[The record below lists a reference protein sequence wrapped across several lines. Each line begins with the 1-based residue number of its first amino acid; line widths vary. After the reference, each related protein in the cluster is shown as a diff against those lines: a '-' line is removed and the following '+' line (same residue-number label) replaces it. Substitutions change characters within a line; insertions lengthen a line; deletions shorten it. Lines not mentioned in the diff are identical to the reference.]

1 MRKFV
6 NSVVRWRSNNKQK
19 KTKQYI
25 DVFTNIPHEII
36 IVIIEY
42 LDYDAHDVAALS
54 RVSDQ
59 KKKKIISKDVFY
71 NIILFVKK
79 KMCGYIIHVHIF

>member
-6 NSVVRWRSNNKQK
+6 NSVVRWRSKNKQ

-36 IVIIEY
+36 LIIIEY

-54 RVSDQ
+54 RVSDR
-59 KKKKIISKDVFY
+59 KKKYFKRCFFY
-71 NIILFVKK
+71 NKYYLYKNIYVD
-79 KMCGYIIHVHIF
+79 IHIHIHIF